1 MTCQHHHDGAA
12 YVLGALD
19 PADRTAFEAHLPHC
33 AECTGTV
40 RGLAQLPGVLA
51 HAPIENLLAA
61 AGPPPPEDTLPVLIH
76 RVRVDRR
83 QRKWRTAL
91 VGAAAAVLLAAGSLG
106 TAELLRTDPPQAPV
120 VAQPESIDVRFAAAE
135 GFDVWGDAALTR
147 LPGGTQIRI
156 DCAYTVG
163 KDSYLGGLPYRL
175 VVTNDKGDEDMA
187 GSWHAKDGLSEG
199 ILLFTRWAPENISAM
214 EIQDLDGKVIL
225 HWTR

>member
-19 PADRTAFEAHLPHC
+19 PADRARFEAHLPGC
-33 AECTGTV
+33 ASCSATV
-40 RGLAQLPGVLA
+40 RSLAQLPGVLA
-51 HAPIENLLAA
+51 HAPIENLLPD
-61 AGPPPPEDTLPVLIH
+61 AGSPPPDTLPGLIH

-91 VGAAAAVLLAAGSLG
+91 VGSAAAVLVAAGSLG
-106 TAELLRTDPPQAPV
+106 AAELLRTDPAPPPV
-120 VAQPESIDVRFAAAE
+120 VAQTESIDVVFAAAE
-135 GFDVWGDAALTR
+135 GFDVQGDAALTR
-147 LPGGTQIRI
+147 YPGGTQIRI
-156 DCAYTVG
+156 DCAYTVS

-175 VVTNDKGDEDMA
+175 VVTNSNGDEDMA

-199 ILLFTRWAPENISAM
+199 ITLFTRWPPENISAM

-225 HWTR
+225 RWSR